1 MSEANILVVTDDPIL
16 RRALRAVLAAKSY
29 QVATFDSSE
38 DARVL
43 SSTGKYD
50 LVLVDDDLY
59 EGAFVEV
66 CKGIRSI
73 SEIPIIVMIGDAPD
87 PSAVESVREFVNG
100 QLRKPFGVSE
110 LFACLQDSFSKPAAV
125 STI

>member
-16 RRALRAVLAAKSY
+16 RRALRAVLAAKGY
-29 QVATFDSSE
+29 QVATIDSSE
-38 DARVL
+38 DAGVL
-43 SSTGKYD
+43 SKSGKYA

-59 EGAFVEV
+59 EGTFVEV
-66 CKGIRSI
+66 CRGIRLI

-87 PSAVESVREFVNG
+87 PSAVESVRDFVNG

-110 LFACLQDSFSKPAAV
+110 LFVCLQDSFRKSTAV